1 MKINNFWRDG
11 NILYLD
17 LGEDTEASYVVAIDS
32 AATWH
37 TRPFSPIEI
46 NAMGT
51 SEEDYLYFNA
61 EYHSGEAI
69 DLVAAVEAYNEA
81 HADTCGNKENSR
93 EASLD
98 DSIFIADVFDENNEE
113 DISYIIDWQP
123 LYDYLMSLFN
133 KCNCAKC
140 QPPLELVTTILA
152 YYDMNLSLKTFNTD
166 RFLKMWFK
174 TMRDYN
180 NVRSGCGCNDR

>member
-11 NILYLD
+11 DMLYLD
-17 LGEDTEASYVVAIDS
+17 LGEDTEDTYVVAIDS
-32 AATWH
+32 DATWH
-37 TRPFSPIEI
+37 ARPFSPIEI
-46 NAMGT
+46 NAMGI
-51 SEEDYLYFNA
+51 SETDYLYFNA
-61 EYHSGEAI
+61 EYHSMEAI
-69 DLVAAVEAYNEA
+69 DLRAAVDAYNAEST
-81 HADTCGNKENSR
+81 DPCDENNGR
-93 EASLD
+93 VASLD
-98 DSIFIADVFDENNEE
+98 DSIFIADVFNENNEE
-113 DISYIIDWQP
+113 DVGYIIDWQP

-152 YYDMNLSLKTFNTD
+152 YYDMTVSLKNLNTG
-166 RFLKMWFK
+166 RFLKVWFK